1 MTDATTHTVEQV
13 VRKQLSDALGGVRG
27 MLEAAVPTIVFTVVF
42 LTRHDLKLAIILSLG
57 CAGVLL
63 VVRLVQRS
71 SVQFVL
77 NALVGIGIGAL
88 FAWRA
93 ARGGGDEGDQAL
105 AYFLPGLLYNLGY
118 AVVMVFTIVIR
129 WPLVG
134 FIVGSVAG
142 DPTAWHNDRNVVRLC
157 SRLTWLLALPC
168 LVRVVVQGP
177 IYLAGPQRL
186 VVEGL
191 GRRRARRRQAGD
203 GLAAAGGRAR
213 RDGVAALAQRHA
225 AQARRAR
232 AAAVAERQ
240 SSSRALAFSRL
251 ERTSLEYILMTRP
264 SPNLKTPP
272 SDSTSCSQ
280 DTLVPVPSSAKVSVI
295 E

>member
-1 MTDATTHTVEQV
+1 VTEATTHTVEQV

-27 MLEAAVPTIVFTVVF
+27 MLEAAVPTIVFTVIF
-42 LTRHDLKLAIILSLG
+42 LTQHDLRLAIYCSLA

-63 VVRLVQRS
+63 VVRLAQRS

-93 ARGGGDEGDQAL
+93 ARSGGDAGDQAL

-118 AVVMVFTIVIR
+118 GLAMVLSIVVR

-142 DPTAWHNDRNVVRLC
+142 DPTAWHADRNVVRLC

-168 LVRVVVQGP
+168 LVRVLVQGP
-177 IYLAGPQRL
+177 IYLAGRN
-186 VVEGL
+186 GWWSTDS
-191 GRRRARRRQAGD
+191 A
-203 GLAAAGGRAR
+203 
-213 RDGVAALAQRHA
+213 VAALGVAKLAMGWPLQVA
-225 AQARRAR
+225 TL
-232 AAAVAERQ
+232 AVMAWLL
-240 SSSRALAFSRL
+240 SRNA
-251 ERTSLEYILMTRP
+251 
-264 SPNLKTPP
+264 TPI
-272 SDSTSCSQ
+272 
-280 DTLVPVPSSAKVSVI
+280 SAGEPEPQI
-295 E
+295 

>member
-1 MTDATTHTVEQV
+1 VSEATTQTVEQV
-13 VRKQLSDALGGVRG
+13 VRKQLSNALGGVRG
-27 MLEAAVPTIVFTVVF
+27 MLEAAVPTIAFTVVF
-42 LTRHDLKLAIILSLG
+42 LTQHDLRLAISVSLT

-105 AYFLPGLLYNLGY
+105 AYFLPGLIYNLGY
-118 AVVMVFTIVIR
+118 GAVMVLTIAIR

-142 DPTAWHNDRNVVRLC
+142 DPTAWHADRNVVRLC

-168 LVRVVVQGP
+168 LLRVLVQGP
-177 IYLAGPQRL
+177 IYLAGRNGWWSKDSA
-186 VVEGL
+186 VAAL
-191 GRRRARRRQAGD
+191 GVAK
-203 GLAAAGGRAR
+203 LAMGWPLQ
-213 RDGVAALAQRHA
+213 VAALA
-225 AQARRAR
+225 
-232 AAAVAERQ
+232 VMVWLL
-240 SSSRALAFSRL
+240 SRNA
-251 ERTSLEYILMTRP
+251 
-264 SPNLKTPP
+264 TPITP
-272 SDSTSCSQ
+272 GEPEPQ
-280 DTLVPVPSSAKVSVI
+280 L
-295 E
+295 

>member
-1 MTDATTHTVEQV
+1 VTDATTHTVEQV

-27 MLEAAVPTIVFTVVF
+27 MLEAAVPTVVFTVVF
-42 LTRHDLKLAIILSLG
+42 LTRHDLRLAIILSLA

-63 VVRLVQRS
+63 VVRLVHRS

-77 NALVGIGIGAL
+77 NAFVGIGIGAL

-118 AVVMVFTIVIR
+118 AMVMVLTIVIR

-142 DPTAWHNDRNVVRLC
+142 DPTAWHADRNVVRLC

-168 LVRVVVQGP
+168 IVRVAVQGP
-177 IYLAGPQRL
+177 IYLAGRNGWWSKDSA
-186 VVEGL
+186 VAAL
-191 GRRRARRRQAGD
+191 GVAK
-203 GLAAAGGRAR
+203 LAMGWPLQ
-213 RDGVAALAQRHA
+213 VAALA
-225 AQARRAR
+225 
-232 AAAVAERQ
+232 VMVWLL
-240 SSSRALAFSRL
+240 SRNATPL
-251 ERTSLEYILMTRP
+251 RP
-264 SPNLKTPP
+264 GEPEPQL
-272 SDSTSCSQ
+272 
-280 DTLVPVPSSAKVSVI
+280 
-295 E
+295 

>member
-27 MLEAAVPTIVFTVVF
+27 MLEAAVPTVVFTVVF
-42 LTRHDLKLAIILSLG
+42 LTRHDLRLAIILSLA

-63 VVRLVQRS
+63 VVRLVHRS

-77 NALVGIGIGAL
+77 NAFVGIGIGAL

-118 AVVMVFTIVIR
+118 AMVMVLTIVIR

-142 DPTAWHNDRNVVRLC
+142 DPTAWHADRNVVRLC

-168 LVRVVVQGP
+168 IVRVAVQGP
-177 IYLAGPQRL
+177 IYLAGRNGWWSKDSA
-186 VVEGL
+186 VAAL
-191 GRRRARRRQAGD
+191 GVAK
-203 GLAAAGGRAR
+203 LAMGWPLQ
-213 RDGVAALAQRHA
+213 VAALA
-225 AQARRAR
+225 
-232 AAAVAERQ
+232 VMVWLL
-240 SSSRALAFSRL
+240 SRNATPL
-251 ERTSLEYILMTRP
+251 RP
-264 SPNLKTPP
+264 GEPEPQL
-272 SDSTSCSQ
+272 
-280 DTLVPVPSSAKVSVI
+280 
-295 E
+295 